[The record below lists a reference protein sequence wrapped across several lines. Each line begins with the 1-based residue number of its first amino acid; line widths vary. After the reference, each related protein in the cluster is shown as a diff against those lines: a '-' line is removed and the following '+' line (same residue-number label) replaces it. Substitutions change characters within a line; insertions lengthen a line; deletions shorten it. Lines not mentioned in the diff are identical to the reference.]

1 MKKKILIA
9 VFLTSCALI
18 FGGIIMTGWMN
29 TWMGLSVP
37 AMYPPFADLR
47 TVQGAIFSVANGFD
61 PQINNPGDPWGRA
74 MNYPAIWIFLAN
86 IFSLNLEN
94 NYLIFIC
101 IYILAYLSICLL
113 LLYRYSSIWIL
124 LAIFSGSSLL
134 AVERGNNDLLVFSLI
149 YVSSLI
155 PLFLSGLLIASASVL
170 KIYPIFSVVSLY
182 GNKKL
187 LLITSL
193 FVGIYFLTQ
202 IPEFL
207 KIRNGTPTS
216 ISLSYGIPSI
226 TEAINHKLKIGLNA
240 WIVALSL
247 ILSAFLTGLSSRVKF
262 LTVVNFES
270 DNRYRLFLIGA
281 SIFMGTFI
289 ISSNWDYRLIFLIF
303 CIPFIEKATKKTFK
317 FPILILILLASNQV
331 LLTTIFGTI
340 FGIILCS
347 LSKCLIFVGLFW
359 IIQHTYENVIITR
372 QIKI

>member
-1 MKKKILIA
+1 
-9 VFLTSCALI
+9 
-18 FGGIIMTGWMN
+18 MTGWMN